1 MTSIRKRVWL
11 APDGTERQAW
21 QCDYRDAAGKRRS
34 KQFARKKEADAFA
47 TKAGYEVSQG
57 VHTPDRESITVEQAG
72 KNWLARGA
80 RENLEQS
87 TLAMY
92 EQHLRLHITPLLG
105 AKRLNQLT
113 KPMIEEYRDDLLDS
127 GRSRA
132 ITRKILGS
140 LSSLVKEAQ
149 RKGFVAQNVAED
161 VTARRS
167 SRDKVKVVPPSK
179 EHMRTLFAEAI
190 KARPMDHPLLMV
202 LIFAG
207 LRASEVRAL
216 PWSNIDLKRGLITVD
231 RRADFRNM
239 IGPPKSAA
247 GFRTI
252 PVGPKV
258 IQALKKWKLRCPK
271 SDKDLVFPSE
281 HGTPI
286 FHNNLYLFF
295 QEKLQIAAGL
305 CRPKIKDGQPVL
317 NDDGTAVMEGLY
329 GLHDFRHA
337 AASLWIA
344 QRVDAKRVST
354 WMGHSSIQITF
365 DTYGHLFAELEDDAE
380 VVAALEA
387 GVLGAG

>member
-1 MTSIRKRVWL
+1 MASIRKRTWIT
-11 APDGTERQAW
+11 PDGTERQAW

-34 KQFARKKEADAFA
+34 KQFARKKDADAFA

-72 KNWLARGA
+72 KNWLARGE
-80 RENLEQS
+80 REDLEPS

-92 EQHLRLHITPLLG
+92 DQHLRLHIVPFLG

-113 KPMIEEYRDDLLDS
+113 KPMIEDYRDTLLDS

-161 VTARRS
+161 VTAKRS

-179 EHMRTLFAEAI
+179 EHMRSLLAAAA
-190 KARPMDHPLLMV
+190 KARPMDEPLLLV

-216 PWSNIDLKRGLITVD
+216 PWSNVDLKRGLITVD
-231 RRADFRNM
+231 RRADYKNV

-247 GFRTI
+247 GRRTI

-258 IQALKKWKLRCPK
+258 IQALKKWKLRCPT
-271 SDKDLVFPSE
+271 SDADLVFPSE
-281 HGTPI
+281 KGTPI

-295 QEKLQIAAGL
+295 QEKLQIEAGI
-305 CRPKIKDGQPVL
+305 CRPKLKDGEPVV
-317 NDDGTAVMEGLY
+317 DGEGNAVMEGLY

-365 DTYGHLFAELEDDAE
+365 DTYGHLFAELEDDAA

-387 GVLGAG
+387 GVLGT

>member
-1 MTSIRKRVWL
+1 MASIRKRLWT
-11 APDGTERQAW
+11 APDGTERHAW

-34 KQFARKKEADAFA
+34 KQFARKKDADAFA

-57 VHTPDRESITVEQAG
+57 IHTPDSESITVEQAG
-72 KNWLARGA
+72 KNWLARGE
-80 RENLEQS
+80 REDLEKS
-87 TLAMY
+87 TLDMY
-92 EQHLRLHITPLLG
+92 EQHLRLHIVPFLG
-105 AKRLNQLT
+105 TKRLNQLT
-113 KPMIEEYRDDLLDS
+113 KPMIEDYRDELLDS

-132 ITRKILGS
+132 MTRKVLGS

-161 VTARRS
+161 VTAKRS
-167 SRDKVKVVPPSK
+167 SRDKAKIVPPSK
-179 EHMRTLFAEAI
+179 GHMRALITAAA
-190 KARPMDHPLLMV
+190 KARPMDHPLLLV

-216 PWSNIDLKRGLITVD
+216 PWSNVDLKRGLITVD
-231 RRADFRNM
+231 RRADFRNV

-247 GFRTI
+247 GHRTI

-258 IQALKKWKLRCPK
+258 IQALRKWRLRCPK
-271 SDKDLVFPSE
+271 SDADLVFPSE
-281 HGTPI
+281 KGTPI
-286 FHNNLYLFF
+286 YHNNLYLFF
-295 QEKLQIAAGL
+295 QEKIQVDAGV
-305 CRPKIKDGQPVL
+305 CRPKVKDGEPVL
-317 NDDGTAVMEGLY
+317 DGDGNAVMEGLY
-329 GLHDFRHA
+329 SLHDFRHA

-387 GVLGAG
+387 GVFGAG

>member
-1 MTSIRKRVWL
+1 MSIRKRSWL
-11 APDGTERQAW
+11 SPDGTERQAW
-21 QCDYRDAAGKRRS
+21 LADYRDQSGKRRA
-34 KQFARKKEADAFA
+34 KQFARKKDAEAFL

-57 VHTPDRESITVEQAG
+57 THTPDRESITVKQAG
-72 KNWLARGA
+72 ENWLARGD

-92 EQHLRLHITPLLG
+92 EQHLRLHIVPFLG
-105 AKRLNQLT
+105 AKKLNQLT
-113 KPMIEEYRDDLLDS
+113 KPMIEDYRDELLDS

-132 ITRKILGS
+132 IVRKILGS

-161 VTARRS
+161 VTAKRS
-167 SRDKVKVVPPSK
+167 SRDKVKVVPPTK
-179 EHMRTLFAEAI
+179 EHMRALLAAAQ
-190 KARPMDHPLLMV
+190 KARPMDHPLLLV

-216 PWSNIDLKRGLITVD
+216 PWRNVDLKRGLITVD
-231 RRADFRNM
+231 QRADYKNI

-258 IQALKKWKLRCPK
+258 IQALKKWKLRCPP
-271 SDKDLVFPSE
+271 SDAELVFPSE
-281 HGTPI
+281 KGTPI
-286 FHNNLYLFF
+286 FHNNLHLFF
-295 QEKLQIAAGL
+295 QEALQVAAGI
-305 CRPKIKDGQPVL
+305 CRPVVRDGEPVTDKDG
-317 NDDGTAVMEGLY
+317 NAVMEGLY
-329 GLHDFRHA
+329 SLHDFRHA

-365 DTYGHLFAELEDDAE
+365 DTYGHLFAELEDDAAA
-380 VVAALEA
+380 VAALEA